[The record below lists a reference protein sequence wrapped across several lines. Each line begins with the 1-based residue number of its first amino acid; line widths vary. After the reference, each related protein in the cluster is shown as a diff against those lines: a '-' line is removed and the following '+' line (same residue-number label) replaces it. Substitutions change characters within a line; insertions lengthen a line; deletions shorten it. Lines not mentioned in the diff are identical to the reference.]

1 MTAAKAS
8 EVRILASD
16 VLVVAKP
23 GGFNDWAAYIGGVM
37 GRNHDD
43 EWKAVEEYGNKLPEH
58 IARAIFQSSPWRD
71 LDYRT

>member
-1 MTAAKAS
+1 MNAAKSS

-23 GGFNDWAAYIGGVM
+23 GCHGDWAAYIGGVM

-43 EWKAVEEYGNKLPEH
+43 EWLAVENYGKKLSEH
-58 IARAIFQSSPWRD
+58 IARCIFPGRPWSE
-71 LDYRT
+71 LYYRG